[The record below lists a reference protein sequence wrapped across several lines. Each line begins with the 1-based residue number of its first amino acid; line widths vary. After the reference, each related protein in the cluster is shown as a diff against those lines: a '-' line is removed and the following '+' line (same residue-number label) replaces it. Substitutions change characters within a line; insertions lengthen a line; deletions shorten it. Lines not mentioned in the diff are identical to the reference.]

1 MIRFFQLP
9 LLVRLSA
16 SLRLI
21 ELRPP
26 AFVCFFPAA
35 AHECSAPPPGRA
47 SFNFFFWRPA
57 GAPARRAERY
67 AGGLAIGTVVGA
79 GSLTASRSDETRLF
93 VSVMLRVASSFR
105 DTGADSGGRRSSLG
119 VLGSQSAESL
129 SPRDASRRVVLLAPR
144 GVHSPVA
151 FLSAR
156 EWSRNHGNREL
167 RNVSS

>member
-1 MIRFFQLP
+1 M
-9 LLVRLSA
+9 S
-16 SLRLI
+16 
-21 ELRPP
+21 
-26 AFVCFFPAA
+26 
-35 AHECSAPPPGRA
+35 
-47 SFNFFFWRPA
+47 
-57 GAPARRAERY
+57 
-67 AGGLAIGTVVGA
+67 TVVGA
-79 GSLTASRSDETRLF
+79 GSLTVSRSDETSSFRCGDLESCF
-93 VSVMLRVASSFR
+93 SFR